1 MTHRKLT
8 PQELEHLRQ
17 IIVEEEIPYVGAASY
32 DQAMWGTPAEQELL
46 NLFTTE
52 LTYET
57 GEVFVEESEPGDVM
71 YLIRSGR
78 VAVFKGDVQSPT
90 VLGVRGPGELV
101 GEMTLVDD
109 YPRSASLV
117 ALEPV
122 VVLRLSNDDFHKLM
136 HRAPAL
142 STKLIETLSLRL
154 RENSLISHHSEQAK
168 RQFAQRMS
176 QLETENQYLLE
187 LQRVRQETSDL
198 IVHDLRNPLGLIK
211 FALESLEMML
221 PGEVLQENRRTL
233 DIAQTACDKMQY
245 LVDTLLDVSRLEEGV
260 VQLDRSQFA
269 LADLVTDMAQRFSSL
284 LERRSI
290 TLHTHVP
297 TDLFL
302 YGDRVRLDRV
312 LTNLLDNAI
321 KFTPEGGEIVIE
333 AEKKG
338 DQVYISVI
346 DSGPGIPPKERQR
359 IFERFAQVKSD
370 SPNVRSRG
378 FGLGL
383 VFCRMAVEAHGGRIW
398 VESGPGG
405 KGSRFTFTLPLGSA

>member
-8 PQELEHLRQ
+8 PQELRRLEE
-17 IIVEEEIPYVGAASY
+17 IIMEEDIPYVGAESY
-32 DQAMWGTPAEQELL
+32 DQAAWGTPAEQELL

-52 LTYET
+52 HSYDT

-78 VAVFKGDVQSPT
+78 VVVFKGDVQSPT
-90 VLGVRGPGELV
+90 VLGVRGPGELI

-117 ALEPV
+117 ALEPIE
-122 VVLRLSNDDFHKLM
+122 VLRLSNEDFHKLM
-136 HRAPAL
+136 RRAPAL
-142 STKLIETLSLRL
+142 STKLIETLSKRL
-154 RENSLISHHSEQAK
+154 RENSLISHHSEQAR

-211 FALESLEMML
+211 FALESLEMTL
-221 PGEVLQENRRTL
+221 PQDVLQENRRTL
-233 DIAQTACDKMQY
+233 DIAHTACDKMQY
-245 LVDTLLDVSRLEEGV
+245 LVDTLLDVSRLEAGV
-260 VQLDRSQFA
+260 VQLNLSRFA
-269 LADLVTDMAQRFSSL
+269 LADLMADIAQRFGSL
-284 LERRSI
+284 VERRGI
-290 TLHTHVP
+290 TLHTQVP
-297 TDLFL
+297 ESLVVE
-302 YGDRVRLDRV
+302 GDRVRLDRV

-321 KFTPEGGEIVIE
+321 KFTPEGGTIAIE
-333 AEKKG
+333 AHVQAG
-338 DQVYISVI
+338 YVYVSVT
-346 DSGPGIPPKERQR
+346 DSGPGIPPQERPR

-370 SPNVRSRG
+370 DPNVRSRG

-383 VFCRMAVEAHGGRIW
+383 VFCRMAVEAHGGHIW

-405 KGSRFTFTLPLGSA
+405 KGSRFTFTLPA